1 MHILFVT
8 SEATPWSK
16 TGGLADVCSALPKT
30 LSLLGRKVS
39 IVTPYYRCVRDW
51 FLKNRGAEPEAMYG
65 VTLNAPMGKNECRG
79 GVRKAT
85 LDGTNA
91 TVYFIEH
98 NDFYGREGIYN
109 YQGVDY
115 ADNFQRFA
123 FLSRASLELIRRLS
137 LEVDIIH
144 VNDWQTALVPVYLD
158 TLYRSRSRLDSGIS
172 FGRVAYPKITDV
184 AGDDAPLFDRIKT
197 VLTIHNLR
205 HQGRFWRGAMDS
217 LGLDWSLFSYDKM
230 EFYGQVNYLK
240 SGVVFADAITTVSPQ
255 YAQEIQT
262 KFFGERLQGV
272 LRERANDLVGILNG
286 IDTEEWNPAKDEY
299 IPANYDVEHIYPG
312 KSECKARLQEELGL
326 PVEPKTPLLG
336 VVSRFDPQKG
346 LDLVA
351 EGAGNFIEQYGVQ
364 FVILGSGERELGDRF
379 RGLAYR
385 YPRNF
390 VLRDTFS
397 VALSH
402 RIEAGADVFLMPS
415 RYEPCGL
422 NQMYSLRY
430 GTLPVVHNVGGLHD
444 TVVNGSEENIRA
456 GIANGFLLYCFSVDD
471 MTKALNWTLEC
482 YRHRPDDWQ
491 KMMRTAM
498 SCDHSWQKSAL
509 EYDALYNKLLSKI

>member
-1 MHILFVT
+1 M
-8 SEATPWSK
+8 
-16 TGGLADVCSALPKT
+16 
-30 LSLLGRKVS
+30 
-39 IVTPYYRCVRDW
+39 
-51 FLKNRGAEPEAMYG
+51 
-65 VTLNAPMGKNECRG
+65 
-79 GVRKAT
+79 
-85 LDGTNA
+85 
-91 TVYFIEH
+91 
-98 NDFYGREGIYN
+98 
-109 YQGVDY
+109 
-115 ADNFQRFA
+115 
-123 FLSRASLELIRRLS
+123 
-137 LEVDIIH
+137 
-144 VNDWQTALVPVYLD
+144 
-158 TLYRSRSRLDSGIS
+158 
-172 FGRVAYPKITDV
+172 
-184 AGDDAPLFDRIKT
+184 
-197 VLTIHNLR
+197 
-205 HQGRFWRGAMDS
+205 
-217 LGLDWSLFSYDKM
+217 
-230 EFYGQVNYLK
+230 
-240 SGVVFADAITTVSPQ
+240 
-255 YAQEIQT
+255 
-262 KFFGERLQGV
+262 
-272 LRERANDLVGILNG
+272 
-286 IDTEEWNPAKDEY
+286 
-299 IPANYDVEHIYPG
+299 
-312 KSECKARLQEELGL
+312 
-326 PVEPKTPLLG
+326 
-336 VVSRFDPQKG
+336 
-346 LDLVA
+346 DLVA
-351 EGAGNFIEQYGVQ
+351 EVAGNFIEQYGVQ

>member
-1 MHILFVT
+1 
-8 SEATPWSK
+8 
-16 TGGLADVCSALPKT
+16 
-30 LSLLGRKVS
+30 
-39 IVTPYYRCVRDW
+39 
-51 FLKNRGAEPEAMYG
+51 
-65 VTLNAPMGKNECRG
+65 
-79 GVRKAT
+79 
-85 LDGTNA
+85 
-91 TVYFIEH
+91 
-98 NDFYGREGIYN
+98 
-109 YQGVDY
+109 
-115 ADNFQRFA
+115 
-123 FLSRASLELIRRLS
+123 
-137 LEVDIIH
+137 
-144 VNDWQTALVPVYLD
+144 
-158 TLYRSRSRLDSGIS
+158 
-172 FGRVAYPKITDV
+172 
-184 AGDDAPLFDRIKT
+184 
-197 VLTIHNLR
+197 
-205 HQGRFWRGAMDS
+205 MDS

-351 EGAGNFIEQYGVQ
+351 EVAGNFIEQYGVQ